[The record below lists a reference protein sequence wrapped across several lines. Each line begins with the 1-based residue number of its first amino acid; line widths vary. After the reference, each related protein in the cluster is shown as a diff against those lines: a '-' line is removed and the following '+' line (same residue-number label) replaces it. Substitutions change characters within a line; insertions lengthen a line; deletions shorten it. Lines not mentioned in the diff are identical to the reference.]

1 MPEKRRIYDEEFKRD
16 AVRLVTNNS
25 YGVSETA
32 RRLGINAKLLG
43 RWKREAETRANGAGT
58 GNGHVSPER
67 DELNRLRKENQRL
80 RMERDILK
88 KTVAFFASES
98 S

>member
-1 MPEKRRIYDEEFKRD
+1 MPEKRRIYDAEFKRD
-16 AVRLVTNNS
+16 AIRLATNKS

-32 RRLGINAKLLG
+32 RRLGINAKMLG
-43 RWKREAETRANGAGT
+43 RWKREAETPSNGVLT
-58 GNGHVSPER
+58 SNGQVSPAQ
-67 DELNRLRKENQRL
+67 DELRRLREENTRL

-88 KTVAFFASES
+88 KTVGFFASES

>member
-1 MPEKRRIYDEEFKRD
+1 MPQKRRIYDDEFKRD
-16 AVRLVTNNS
+16 AVRLVTHNS

-32 RRLGINAKLLG
+32 DRLGISAKLLG
-43 RWKREAETRANGAGT
+43 RWKREAETRANGVFNGT
-58 GNGHVSPER
+58 AQVSPEP
-67 DELNRLRKENQRL
+67 DELNQLRKENQRL

-88 KTVAFFASES
+88 KTLVFFANES

>member
-1 MPEKRRIYDEEFKRD
+1 MPQKRRIYDDEFKRD

-43 RWKREAETRANGAGT
+43 RWKREVEAKPHGAFS
-58 GNGHVSPER
+58 GNGHVSPEL
-67 DELNRLRKENQRL
+67 DELSRLRKENQRL

-88 KTVAFFASES
+88 KTVVFFANES

>member
-1 MPEKRRIYDEEFKRD
+1 MPEKRRIYDGEFKRD
-16 AVRLVTNNS
+16 AIRLATNNS

-32 RRLGINAKLLG
+32 RRLGINAKMLG
-43 RWKREAETRANGAGT
+43 RWKREAETAPNGVFT
-58 GNGHVSPER
+58 GNGHVSPEQ
-67 DELNRLRKENQRL
+67 DELRRLREENKRL

-88 KTVAFFASES
+88 KTVVFFATES